1 VIAPHL
7 AEHAAYLIS
16 NDPAFANLG
25 DDASGYTEFR
35 PRPDRPELFDQQSS
49 FVLNKDPVS
58 FFLKGN
64 AAGGTTAAAHKT
76 AKFLLSQ
83 PPPRHNT
90 PFWVISDTYE
100 QVCGTCWGEKLVGE
114 GHLPPGDVDWDGIR
128 WIDARA
134 GHPRSVPLLP
144 WPDRPG
150 KNWVIEFKSYE
161 QGRRSLQA
169 RSIGGFWFSEQF
181 PLELFLEVLRACRN
195 YMYPGGQFCEFTPI
209 DPLLCMWVEKLQENP
224 PRGWKF
230 YRGNT
235 ECNRSNLAG
244 DWYEQFF
251 GVVPDEMRATRQ
263 TGALAS
269 FSGQI
274 YPSWEEAVHVVE
286 DSAILFPPGV
296 SHHRAGDW
304 GASEEHPMACFD
316 DQTEVLTNEGWK
328 LFADL
333 NRTEKVATV
342 SLDRHCLEFQSPT
355 AWIVQ
360 QYDGDLIV
368 SEPKREGVNFAV
380 TPNHQMVIE
389 SKRTKRWSLRSAES
403 LEELTGNNYA
413 VPLTYRVEEVKRRK
427 RYLRIPRP
435 KGSKRLAPVELEAFC
450 RFLGIFISEGCIRH
464 GKRNEY
470 IRVAQK
476 WFVDEVEDILSAT
489 GWNWHKS
496 RQTNGVFDFSLCS
509 KTLSTYLCSLGM
521 DVKSTFKRIPRQILN
536 LPPQYLRALLQG
548 LMLGDGS
555 KGYTDHNGVFITSES
570 YFTSSP
576 GLASDVQELGAR
588 IGRPVFVSS
597 KSGTG
602 ATGKPLVMF
611 GCAFV
616 RTMGAGFCKLPLERR
631 SYSGCV
637 YCVTVPNHTLVVRR
651 GGKVMVCGNC
661 VWGYKDGIGDWW
673 IYDEYWCADQDK
685 TAMDHAV
692 EILARSIAWGW
703 PWPEVFFTP
712 QQQDPKHHD
721 HDPLLVVIA
730 DRVANRVDELAPSGA
745 QRRVDCMF
753 GQTWFDPSRP
763 GEIVTFGQYGIPVTP
778 ASNDVYAGI
787 DLVRSHLK
795 IVQATGQPRLHVAKR
810 CVHLREEMRKYR
822 WKMAKKALEKTL
834 IPTAVAKPEPLKRED
849 DTVDSLRYL
858 ITSESRQAGAVPTSM
873 SHSEYQRRKSVQL
886 RRGSTGRGW
895 RGKTDH

>member
-1 VIAPHL
+1 MIAPHL
-7 AEHAAYLIS
+7 AEHAAYLIA
-16 NDPAFANLG
+16 NDPAFASLG
-25 DDASGYTEFR
+25 DDANGYTEFR

-49 FVLNKDPVS
+49 FVLNKDPVA

-76 AKFLLSQ
+76 AKFLLET

-100 QVCGTCWGEKLVGE
+100 QVCGTCWAEKLVGE
-114 GHLPPGDVDWDGIR
+114 GHLPRSEIDWDGIR

-150 KNWVIEFKSYE
+150 KNWTIEFKSYE

-195 YMYPGGQFCEFTPI
+195 YMYPGGQYCEFTPI

-224 PRGWKF
+224 PKGWKF

-235 ECNRSNLAG
+235 ECNRGNLAG

-296 SHHRAGDW
+296 THHRAGDW
-304 GASEEHPMACFD
+304 GASEEHP
-316 DQTEVLTNEGWK
+316 
-328 LFADL
+328 FA
-333 NRTEKVATV
+333 TT
-342 SLDRHCLEFQSPT
+342 
-355 AWIVQ
+355 
-360 QYDGDLIV
+360 
-368 SEPKREGVNFAV
+368 
-380 TPNHQMVIE
+380 
-389 SKRTKRWSLRSAES
+389 
-403 LEELTGNNYA
+403 
-413 VPLTYRVEEVKRRK
+413 
-427 RYLRIPRP
+427 
-435 KGSKRLAPVELEAFC
+435 
-450 RFLGIFISEGCIRH
+450 
-464 GKRNEY
+464 
-470 IRVAQK
+470 
-476 WFVDEVEDILSAT
+476 
-489 GWNWHKS
+489 
-496 RQTNGVFDFSLCS
+496 
-509 KTLSTYLCSLGM
+509 
-521 DVKSTFKRIPRQILN
+521 
-536 LPPQYLRALLQG
+536 
-548 LMLGDGS
+548 
-555 KGYTDHNGVFITSES
+555 
-570 YFTSSP
+570 
-576 GLASDVQELGAR
+576 
-588 IGRPVFVSS
+588 
-597 KSGTG
+597 
-602 ATGKPLVMF
+602 
-611 GCAFV
+611 
-616 RTMGAGFCKLPLERR
+616 
-631 SYSGCV
+631 
-637 YCVTVPNHTLVVRR
+637 
-651 GGKVMVCGNC
+651 
-661 VWGYKDGIGDWW
+661 WGYKDGIGDWW
-673 IYDEYWCADQDK
+673 IYDEYWCSDQDK

-703 PWPEVFFTP
+703 PWPEVFSTP
-712 QQQDPKHHD
+712 QQLDPKHHD
-721 HDPLLVVIA
+721 HDPVLVVIA

-763 GEIVTFGQYGIPVTP
+763 GEIVTFGRYGIPVTP

-886 RRGSTGRGW
+886 RTTGRGW